1 MTQGLTGG
9 AVAAV
14 VAALVS
20 LPLHSPN
27 DALFNT
33 LAVAIASL
41 VVGLAAGVLWSLLS
55 GGHSPR
61 LRFGLLWLIAIGVV
75 IGIAFGMHTQL
86 DRSVSFGVPLA
97 AIIFGLVGASVYLQA
112 CLRLLD
118 SWRVAIIGVV
128 VALALG
134 GALVTQGDQ
143 ESGRL
148 ELPPRANIIPN
159 FMPDIMIDAPHDVF

>member
-61 LRFGLLWLIAIGVV
+61 LRFGLLWLIALAVV
-75 IGIAFGMHTQL
+75 IGIAFGMNTQL

-97 AIIFGLVGASVYLQA
+97 AIIFGLVGASMYLQA

-134 GALVTQGDQ
+134 GALATQGDQ

>member
-1 MTQGLTGG
+1 MTQGLIGG
-9 AVAAV
+9 AVASV
-14 VAALVS
+14 VAASVS

-61 LRFGLLWLIAIGVV
+61 LRFGFLWLIALAVV
-75 IGIAFGMHTQL
+75 IGIAFGMNTQL

-97 AIIFGLVGASVYLQA
+97 AIIFGLVGASMYLQA

-118 SWRVAIIGVV
+118 SWRVAVVGVV

>member
-61 LRFGLLWLIAIGVV
+61 LWFGLLWLIAIAVV
-75 IGIAFGMHTQL
+75 IGIAFGMNTQL

-97 AIIFGLVGASVYLQA
+97 AIIFGLVGASMYLQA

-118 SWRVAIIGVV
+118 SWRVAVVGVV

>member
-1 MTQGLTGG
+1 M
-9 AVAAV
+9 AAV

-41 VVGLAAGVLWSLLS
+41 VVGLAAGVLWSLLP

-61 LRFGLLWLIAIGVV
+61 LRFGLLWLIAIAVV
-75 IGIAFGMHTQL
+75 IGIAFGMNTQL

-97 AIIFGLVGASVYLQA
+97 AIIFGLVGASMYLQA

-118 SWRVAIIGVV
+118 SWRVAVVGVV

>member
-75 IGIAFGMHTQL
+75 IGIAFGMNTQL

-97 AIIFGLVGASVYLQA
+97 AIIFGLVGASMYLQA

-134 GALVTQGDQ
+134 GALATQGDQ

>member
-1 MTQGLTGG
+1 M
-9 AVAAV
+9 AAV

-61 LRFGLLWLIAIGVV
+61 LRFSLLWLIAIAVV
-75 IGIAFGMHTQL
+75 IGIAFGMNTQL

-97 AIIFGLVGASVYLQA
+97 AIIFGLVGASMYLQA

-118 SWRVAIIGVV
+118 SWRVAVVGVV

>member
-14 VAALVS
+14 VAVLVS

-27 DALFNT
+27 DALFST

-61 LRFGLLWLIAIGVV
+61 LRFGLLWLIALAVV
-75 IGIAFGMHTQL
+75 IGIAFGMNTQL

-97 AIIFGLVGASVYLQA
+97 AILFGLVGASIYLQA
-112 CLRLLD
+112 YLRPLD
-118 SWRVAIIGVV
+118 SWRVAVGGVV

-134 GALVTQGDQ
+134 GALITQGDQ

-148 ELPPRANIIPN
+148 ELPPRA
-159 FMPDIMIDAPHDVF
+159 DTMIDAPHDVF

>member
-9 AVAAV
+9 AVASV

-55 GGHSPR
+55 GGHSLR
-61 LRFGLLWLIAIGVV
+61 LRFGLLWLIAIAVV
-75 IGIAFGMHTQL
+75 IGIAFGMNTQL

-97 AIIFGLVGASVYLQA
+97 AIIFGLVGASMYLQA

-118 SWRVAIIGVV
+118 SWRVAVVGVL
-128 VALALG
+128 VALALS

>member
-1 MTQGLTGG
+1 M
-9 AVAAV
+9 AAV

-75 IGIAFGMHTQL
+75 IGIAFGMNTQL

>member
-1 MTQGLTGG
+1 M
-9 AVAAV
+9 AAV
-14 VAALVS
+14 VAVLVS

-27 DALFNT
+27 DALFST
-33 LAVAIASL
+33 LAVAVASL

-75 IGIAFGMHTQL
+75 IGIAFGMNTQL

>member
-1 MTQGLTGG
+1 M
-9 AVAAV
+9 AAV

-75 IGIAFGMHTQL
+75 IGIAFGMNTQL

-97 AIIFGLVGASVYLQA
+97 AIIFGLVGASVYLHA

>member
-75 IGIAFGMHTQL
+75 IGIAFGMNTQL

>member
-1 MTQGLTGG
+1 M
-9 AVAAV
+9 AAV

-75 IGIAFGMHTQL
+75 IGIAFGMNTQL

-97 AIIFGLVGASVYLQA
+97 AIIFGLVGASMYLQA

-134 GALVTQGDQ
+134 GALATQGDQ

>member
-1 MTQGLTGG
+1 M
-9 AVAAV
+9 AAV

-75 IGIAFGMHTQL
+75 IGIAFGMNTQL

-97 AIIFGLVGASVYLQA
+97 AIIFGLVGASMYLQA

>member
-41 VVGLAAGVLWSLLS
+41 VVGLAAGVLWSLLP

-61 LRFGLLWLIAIGVV
+61 LRFGLLWLIAITVV
-75 IGIAFGMHTQL
+75 IGIAFGMNTQL
-86 DRSVSFGVPLA
+86 DRSVSFGVPLT
-97 AIIFGLVGASVYLQA
+97 AIIFGLVGASMYLQA

>member
-75 IGIAFGMHTQL
+75 IGIAFGMNTQL

-97 AIIFGLVGASVYLQA
+97 AIIFGLVGASMYLQA

>member
-1 MTQGLTGG
+1 MTQGLIGG

-41 VVGLAAGVLWSLLS
+41 VVGLAAGVLWSLLP

-61 LRFGLLWLIAIGVV
+61 LRFGLLWLIAIAVV
-75 IGIAFGMHTQL
+75 IGIAFGMNTQL

-97 AIIFGLVGASVYLQA
+97 AIIFGLVGASMYLQA

-118 SWRVAIIGVV
+118 SWRVAVVGVV

>member
-1 MTQGLTGG
+1 MTQGLIGG

-14 VAALVS
+14 VAVLVS

-61 LRFGLLWLIAIGVV
+61 PRFGLLWLIAIAVV
-75 IGIAFGMHTQL
+75 IGIAFGMNTQL
-86 DRSVSFGVPLA
+86 DRSVSFGVPLT
-97 AIIFGLVGASVYLQA
+97 AIIFGLVGASMYLQA

-159 FMPDIMIDAPHDVF
+159 FMPDTMIYAPHDVF

>member
-1 MTQGLTGG
+1 M
-9 AVAAV
+9 AAV

-75 IGIAFGMHTQL
+75 IGIAFGMNTQL

-97 AIIFGLVGASVYLQA
+97 AIIFGLVGASMYLQA
-112 CLRLLD
+112 CLRPLD